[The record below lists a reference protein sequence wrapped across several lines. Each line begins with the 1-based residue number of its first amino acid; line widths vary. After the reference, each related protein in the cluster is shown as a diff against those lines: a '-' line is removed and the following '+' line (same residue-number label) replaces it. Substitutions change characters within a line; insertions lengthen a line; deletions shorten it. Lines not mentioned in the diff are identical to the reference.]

1 MSFRQPRNGNHY
13 YQESEEEEEYYEE
26 NEHFHF
32 SEAQFKQLEEI
43 FNLFKNSNDEVCA
56 AEILEGFDYLKLHHK
71 YPQLRQFLANL
82 AQKHGWN
89 AMDLEIFMEEF
100 AEEAGH
106 RNSEY
111 GIRVRNLFF
120 QKFLIFRNCLL
131 TLRVETMDISVMLT
145 CINIPKKLGET

>member
-1 MSFRQPRNGNHY
+1 M
-13 YQESEEEEEYYEE
+13 
-26 NEHFHF
+26 
-32 SEAQFKQLEEI
+32 
-43 FNLFKNSNDEVCA
+43 
-56 AEILEGFDYLKLHHK
+56 
-71 YPQLRQFLANL
+71 RQFLANL